1 LLQISEKGE
10 KLPLLQNNI
19 KVGNSLIDDPSVS
32 DKAFKWEEEFPEI
45 MKEEGFDIMEIHRM

>member
-1 LLQISEKGE
+1 LQISEKGE